1 MSAPVCGFPPPKHNV
16 IVDFIP
22 LADKSLDSDWEF
34 LSDLGISR
42 LSLSPIFCPDW
53 ASLDST
59 HCLSLLYV
67 PPEVPKEMK
76 AEILSDTT
84 SSKVVWLLFV
94 YGFLI
99 VDIFVSYPKQKMNTN
114 TSATR
119 ISGSDSAI
127 SATDYMDKRNQEV
140 ITSPNMAFLNA
151 VLNQDIG
158 RAKENDFE
166 AFMAPGSMHTI
177 SNSVDVEFNNDY
189 TETNEA
195 EYNDSDNSNDYSYV
209 NINTLA
215 IKSDFVTEN
224 VNQESHLPFYEPN
237 TVRGKKDHFF

>member
-16 IVDFIP
+16 IIDFIP

-34 LSDLGISR
+34 LSDLGISQ

-84 SSKVVWLLFV
+84 SSKV
-94 YGFLI
+94 
-99 VDIFVSYPKQKMNTN
+99 MNTN

-127 SATDYMDKRNQEV
+127 SATDYMDVKRNQEV

-195 EYNDSDNSNDYSYV
+195 EYNDSANSNDYSYV

-224 VNQESHLPFYEPN
+224 VNQESHVPFYEPN
-237 TVRGKKDHFF
+237 TVRGKKDHLF